1 MTPPPSKLLLMRR
14 REKKIRLLAV
24 ETVKEMVLLLKRIKM
39 RRRTRQRV
47 RIHQRKLLLQEK
59 VRKAPPS
66 ELLMVRI
73 HQITDS
79 IYMHVSRTKFGM
91 VMQIHRK

>member
-1 MTPPPSKLLLMRR
+1 MRR

-47 RIHQRKLLLQEK
+47 KGKDLRMVLLQEK